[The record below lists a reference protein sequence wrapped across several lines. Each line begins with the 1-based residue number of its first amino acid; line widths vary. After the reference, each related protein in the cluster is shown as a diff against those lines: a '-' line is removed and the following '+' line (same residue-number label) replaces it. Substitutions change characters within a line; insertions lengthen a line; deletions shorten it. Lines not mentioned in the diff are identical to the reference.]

1 VTNERRVLVHPD
13 VDSLIAAVAARF
25 LTKLTDLLDEYNE
38 VNIVLTG
45 GTAGGQG
52 VQQAVAQSP
61 MRGAIDWSRVHFW
74 WGDERFL
81 PKDDPDRNEVQAREA
96 LLDHIPV
103 PPEHVHPFPAA
114 DEIPDIEAAAEAYA
128 EELRANADPALRLN
142 VPRFDITF
150 LGVGPDGHIAS
161 LFPEHDVRPDDERL
175 VIVDRNSP
183 KPPPE
188 RLSLTL
194 PVLNSSHRI
203 WMVLSGAEKA
213 SALGLALAGASPIE
227 VPAAGAM
234 GRRRTVF
241 FVDQEAAEQVPQ
253 NLIASS
259 Y

>member
-1 VTNERRVLVHPD
+1 MTNERRVLVHPD
-13 VDSLIAAVAARF
+13 VEGLIAAVAARF
-25 LTKLTDLLDEYNE
+25 LTKLTDLLDEYHH
-38 VNIVLTG
+38 VNVVLTG

-52 VQQAVAQSP
+52 VQRAIATSP

-81 PKDDPDRNEVQAREA
+81 PQGDPERNETQAREA

-103 PPEHVHPFPAA
+103 PPENIHPFPSSDAV
-114 DEIPDIEAAAEAYA
+114 PDIEEAAGVYAAELTAH
-128 EELRANADPALRLN
+128 ADPALRLT

-161 LFPEHDVRPDDERL
+161 LFPEHDVRIDDDRL

-183 KPPPE
+183 KPPPA

-194 PVLNSSHRI
+194 PVINSSQRI

-227 VPAAGAM
+227 VPAAGAQ

-241 FVDQEAAEQVPQ
+241 FVDQEAAEDVPQ

>member
-1 VTNERRVLVHPD
+1 MTNERRVLVHPD

-38 VNIVLTG
+38 VNVVLTG

-52 VQQAVAQSP
+52 VQRAIAASP

-81 PKDDPDRNEVQAREA
+81 PQGDPERNDTQAHEA

-103 PPEHVHPFPAA
+103 PPEHIHPFPAS
-114 DEIPDIEAAAEAYA
+114 DVVPDIDEAARVYA
-128 EELRANADPALRLN
+128 EELAAHADPALRLT

-161 LFPEHDVRPDDERL
+161 LFPEHDVRLEDERL
-175 VIVDRNSP
+175 VVSERNSP

-194 PVLNSSHRI
+194 PVINSSQRI

-227 VPAAGAM
+227 VPAAGAQ

>member
-1 VTNERRVLVHPD
+1 MTNERRVLVHPD
-13 VDSLIAAVAARF
+13 MDSLIAAVAARF
-25 LTKLTDLLDEYNE
+25 LTKLTDLLDEYQE
-38 VNIVLTG
+38 VNIALTG

-61 MRGAIDWSRVHFW
+61 MRGAIDWTRVHFW

-81 PKDDPDRNEVQAREA
+81 PKADPDRNEVQAREA
-96 LLDHIPV
+96 LLDLIPV
-103 PPEHVHPFPAA
+103 PPQNIHPFPAS
-114 DEIPDIEAAAEAYA
+114 DEIPDIDQAAAAYA
-128 EELRANADPALRLN
+128 EELRAHADPALRLT

-161 LFPEHDVRPDDERL
+161 LFPEHDVRLDDERL
-175 VIVDRNSP
+175 VVADRNAP

-194 PVLNSSHRI
+194 PVINSSQRI

-227 VPAAGAM
+227 VPAAGAQ

-241 FVDQEAAEQVPQ
+241 FVDAEAAEQVPQ

>member
-1 VTNERRVLVHPD
+1 MTNERRVLVHPD
-13 VDSLIAAVAARF
+13 VEGLIAAVAARF
-25 LTKLTDLLDEYNE
+25 LTKLTDLLDEYHH
-38 VNIVLTG
+38 VNVALTG

-52 VQQAVAQSP
+52 VQHAIASSP

-81 PKDDPDRNEVQAREA
+81 PQGDPDRNETQAREA

-103 PPEHVHPFPAA
+103 PPENIHPFPSS
-114 DEIPDIEAAAEAYA
+114 DVVSDIEEAAGVYAAELAA
-128 EELRANADPALRLN
+128 HADPALRLT

-161 LFPEHDVRPDDERL
+161 LFPEHDVRVDDDRL
-175 VIVDRNSP
+175 VIADRHSP

-194 PVLNSSHRI
+194 PVINSSQRI
-203 WMVLSGAEKA
+203 WMVLAGAEKA

-227 VPAAGAM
+227 VPAAGAQ

-241 FVDQEAAEQVPQ
+241 FVDQEAAEDVPQ